1 MMNLRDDV
9 VVTIYT
15 DNAGC
20 SLISGNSRLPEI
32 ALSVARFWQQA
43 ADRRW
48 GILIRRVESNADI
61 ADGPTGDNLKFV
73 LKLVASWLGF

>member
-1 MMNLRDDV
+1 M
-9 VVTIYT
+9 
-15 DNAGC
+15 
-20 SLISGNSRLPEI
+20 
-32 ALSVARFWQQA
+32 SVARFWQLA

-73 LKLVASWLGF
+73 LKLVATWTVPALLEWVFDLWRYDGHAADLTVVHSMG